1 MVDIINLF
9 FLAICFPTVINGEE
23 TSSSIIHNS
32 NINGTD
38 SFLTR
43 SRRYSSSDDDNTLKS
58 SLSFLTRSRRYSS
71 SDDDNTLKSSLCDS
85 AGHRCVAGSTCLPIE
100 SRHRYGSGSDNSGYT
115 CLCPPG
121 LTGQYCQFDIDECLI
136 NQCENGATCVNSHGS
151 FSCVCVNGWTVS
163 NHFFLNK
170 ISLASFL
177 FHHVSSFFLFVSLS
191 LSLLIPSFEGMKI
204 FQSIFESPS
213 T

>member
-9 FLAICFPTVINGEE
+9 FLAVCFSTGINGEE
-23 TSSSIIHNS
+23 PSSSITHNS
-32 NINGTD
+32 NNNGSD
-38 SFLTR
+38 SFVV
-43 SRRYSSSDDDNTLKS
+43 RR
-58 SLSFLTRSRRYSS
+58 RRYSS

-100 SRHRYGSGSDNSGYT
+100 SRYRYGGGSDNSGYT

-163 NHFFLNK
+163 DYFFL
-170 ISLASFL
+170 SFL
-177 FHHVSSFFLFVSLS
+177 SLSIRCLFDLFSITYPLLPIRFSLS
-191 LSLLIPSFEGMKI
+191 LSLDSF
-204 FQSIFESPS
+204 

>member
-9 FLAICFPTVINGEE
+9 FLAICFSTVINGEE
-23 TSSSIIHNS
+23 ETSSSITHNS

-38 SFLTR
+38 SFLI
-43 SRRYSSSDDDNTLKS
+43 
-58 SLSFLTRSRRYSS
+58 RSRRYSS

-100 SRHRYGSGSDNSGYT
+100 SRYRYGTGSDNSGYT

-163 NHFFLNK
+163 NNFFLL
-170 ISLASFL
+170 SLL
-177 FHHVSSFFLFVSLS
+177 SFFLSLSLSFSTRYLFDLFFSITYPLLIRFSLS
-191 LSLLIPSFEGMKI
+191 LSLSLDSFI
-204 FQSIFESPS
+204 
-213 T
+213 